1 MTKWRDNRRSDSH
14 LDEQPD
20 EDVGDDGV
28 FEHLRPKLDA
38 DDGLNQRD
46 GPGNQPLPSNI
57 FSISKS
63 YKF

>member
-1 MTKWRDNRRSDSH
+1 MKWRNNRRSDSH
-14 LDEQPD
+14 LDQQPD

-46 GPGNQPLPSNI
+46 GPENPPLSSNI
-57 FSISKS
+57 SAPQTS